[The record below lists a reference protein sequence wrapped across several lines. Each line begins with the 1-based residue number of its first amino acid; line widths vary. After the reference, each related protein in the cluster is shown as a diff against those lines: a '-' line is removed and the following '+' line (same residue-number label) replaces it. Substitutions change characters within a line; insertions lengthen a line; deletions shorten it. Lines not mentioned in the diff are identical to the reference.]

1 MAAGSHNESNSVGIV
16 VSLMGFLMTV
26 FLVGF
31 LIFSLLG
38 SPMDL
43 LRGP

>member
-1 MAAGSHNESNSVGIV
+1 MAPSSHNESNSVGIV

-31 LIFSLLG
+31 LIFSL
-38 SPMDL
+38 
-43 LRGP
+43 